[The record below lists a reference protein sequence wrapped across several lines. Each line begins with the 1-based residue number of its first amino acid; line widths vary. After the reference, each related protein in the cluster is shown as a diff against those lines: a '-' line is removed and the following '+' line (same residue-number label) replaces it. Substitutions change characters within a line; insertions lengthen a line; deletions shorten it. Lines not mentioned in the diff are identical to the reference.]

1 MDEPIV
7 IDEYSEAWK
16 TIKRWIGVELDKARD
31 ANESMKLDI
40 LRTIEIR
47 SRIFTL
53 KELLDL
59 PNTDKRKRELAMEV
73 PDYET

>member
-1 MDEPIV
+1 MDEPIK
-7 IDEYSEAWK
+7 IDEYSEVWK
-16 TIKRWIGVELDKARD
+16 TIKRWAAKEIEYARD

-47 SRIFTL
+47 SRISTL

-59 PNTDKRKRELAMEV
+59 PNADKRKRTLTDEV
-73 PDYET
+73 LDYET